1 MSNKIEISYKTIIF
15 IVSLI
20 IGLWFVVQIRDII
33 ITLFISFI
41 LVSALNNLVLKLI
54 SFKIPRTVALILIY
68 LFLIS
73 IIVIF
78 LRVIFPP
85 LINESMRLAKRAP
98 QYTEIL
104 FQTFDIKPD
113 ALTQQVSSFSSSA
126 INVVKSVFSDI
137 FALLSTLVITFY
149 LLLERRNMDSSLV
162 NFFGE
167 ERGKRLIS
175 KINKI
180 EYRLGGWIR
189 GQVLLCTMIGIAC
202 YVGLRLLGIEYALP
216 LALIAAVLEIVPVI
230 GPIISAIP
238 AVIIAYVTSP
248 SLAIAVIAL
257 YTLIQQL
264 ENHLIVPS
272 VMKTAV
278 GLKPIV
284 TIIALMVG
292 GKLLGI
298 AGAVLAIP
306 ILIVIMELSEEIMR
320 QKGFFQETP
329 VKDNPKQIPPIE
341 IA

>member
-1 MSNKIEISYKTIIF
+1 
-15 IVSLI
+15 
-20 IGLWFVVQIRDII
+20 
-33 ITLFISFI
+33 
-41 LVSALNNLVLKLI
+41 
-54 SFKIPRTVALILIY
+54 
-68 LFLIS
+68 
-73 IIVIF
+73 
-78 LRVIFPP
+78 
-85 LINESMRLAKRAP
+85 
-98 QYTEIL
+98 
-104 FQTFDIKPD
+104 
-113 ALTQQVSSFSSSA
+113 
-126 INVVKSVFSDI
+126 
-137 FALLSTLVITFY
+137 
-149 LLLERRNMDSSLV
+149 MDSSLV

-264 ENHLIVPS
+264 EYHLIVPS

-329 VKDNPKQIPPIE
+329 VKDTSR
-341 IA
+341 